1 MRAPRFLIALLLL
14 SLAACA
20 GDEPPVPKP
29 GSTEARLRRGLV
41 SVSEDELPAYA
52 LDWTPPTVVIEAGDE
67 AAFAKRAEAASK
79 ADNLYA
85 DAESAIP
92 LWLALLR
99 IDAQDDV
106 AKQGLKLALRRLLE
120 QGDAV
125 LADLGKPDV
134 EIAEAHRIAAVARS
148 VDGESAETLA
158 YLARVD
164 AADRLQAMIEHGHN
178 ELAAGRLGESG
189 IGATTAFR
197 EVLLARPH
205 DAAALAGLAAVEAV
219 MIERADQAIAAD
231 DYAEAIS
238 WLDHAASLR
247 PDAPWTVDEARRQMR
262 LKREARVAGLYNDVL
277 RTLDQPHEFGALKRA
292 QKQIGELRGV
302 AIENDWRIARV
313 ESRLE
318 LASRYGRRRPAQRF
332 SDALEGGG
340 MGPPLVV
347 LPHGEFMMGAP
358 QDEADSDK
366 AEWPQHRVQFQRGFA
381 LSRTEITVADFGR
394 FIHATQYRT
403 RADRRGYSVVYDER
417 SGNFVLR
424 NDITWQHDYSGRRAS
439 PNLPVIHVDIRDVE
453 AYAEWLSSVTG
464 KRYRLPSE
472 AEFEYALRA
481 GSQSRFP
488 WGEADPPR
496 QTGNLTGARDRSP
509 SGRNW
514 GNAFERYGDGHWG
527 PAPAGSYRAN
537 TFGLYDLEGNVSEWV
552 MDCWHVGYRRAPADG
567 GPWYNPG
574 CRSRVVRGASWS
586 SAPAQAR
593 SAWRML
599 QAHDVTNARTGFR
612 VARDI

>member
-1 MRAPRFLIALLLL
+1 MRAPRLLIALLLL
-14 SLAACA
+14 TLAACA
-20 GDEPPVPKP
+20 GDEAPVPEP

-52 LDWTPPTVVIEAGDE
+52 LDWVPPAVEMAAGDE
-67 AAFAKRAEAASK
+67 AALAKRAQAASR
-79 ADNLYA
+79 AGELYA
-85 DAESAIP
+85 DADSAIP
-92 LWLALLR
+92 IWLALLR
-99 IDAQDDV
+99 IDGQDQEAQ
-106 AKQGLKLALRRLLE
+106 QGLELALKRLLE
-120 QGDAV
+120 QGDTV
-125 LADLGKPDV
+125 LGDLGKPDV
-134 EIAEAHRIAAVARS
+134 EIAEAHRIAAVART

-189 IGATTAFR
+189 IGAATAFR
-197 EVLLARPH
+197 EVLRARPN
-205 DAAALAGLAAVEAV
+205 DAAALAGLTAVEAV
-219 MIERADQAIAAD
+219 MIERANQAIAAD
-231 DYAEAIS
+231 DYAQAGS
-238 WLDHAASLR
+238 WLDHASSLR

-262 LKREARVAGLYNDVL
+262 LKREARVAGLYNEVL
-277 RTLDQPHEFGALKRA
+277 RTLDQPHEFGALKLA
-292 QKQIGELRGV
+292 QKQIEELRAV

-332 SDALEGGG
+332 SDAIEGGG

-347 LPHGEFMMGAP
+347 VPHGEFMMGALA
-358 QDEADSDK
+358 DEADAGK

-394 FIHATQYRT
+394 FIRATQYRT
-403 RADRRGYSVVYDER
+403 RAQRRGYSIVYDER

-424 NDITWQHDYSGRRAS
+424 NDITWQHDYSGRPAS
-439 PNLPVIHVDIRDVE
+439 PNLPVIHIDVRDAE
-453 AYAEWLSSVTG
+453 AYADWLSGVTG

-472 AEFEYALRA
+472 AEFEYVLRA
-481 GSQSRFP
+481 GSQSRYP
-488 WGEADPPR
+488 WGEGGPPR
-496 QTGNLTGARDRSP
+496 QAGNLTGARDRSP
-509 SGRNW
+509 SGRSW
-514 GNAFERYGDGHWG
+514 GNAFEGYGDGHWG
-527 PAPAGSYRAN
+527 PAAAGSYRAN
-537 TFGLYDLEGNVSEWV
+537 AFGVYDMEGNVSEWV
-552 MDCWHVGYRRAPADG
+552 IDCWHVGYRRAPADG

-593 SAWRML
+593 SAWRMS